1 MTPISDQDVRTW
13 GVLGVPTSAAA
24 HWAGLE
30 KGPAALR
37 GAGLIDQLRA
47 AGSDVVDHGDL
58 PATRWMADRSD
69 ERPNN
74 WRAAIDVIAASRVAI
89 GDVLAEGHHPLVLG
103 GDCTLA
109 VALVAAALDHH
120 RDVGLLYVDGGQD
133 LMIPVDHPK
142 EPILDAMGVAHLLDL
157 PGCLP
162 ELADVGPRRPLL
174 DPPSVAFVGYGDDD
188 EDIHGLVRAAARF
201 PAADVIS
208 DPTGTAAR
216 ALASLGDDRLVVHLD
231 VDVLDALDLPL
242 ADIATY
248 GIGLRLEH
256 LTPLLAVLI
265 ADPRVIGVTVV
276 EANPDHDPDGTS
288 LRRLVAALARAISPA

>member
-1 MTPISDQDVRTW
+1 MAAMADRTRPW

-30 KGPAALR
+30 KGPTALR

-47 AGSDVVDHGDL
+47 AGSEVADHGDR
-58 PATRWMADRSD
+58 AVTRWAARRPDD
-69 ERPNN
+69 RPNN
-74 WRAAIDVIAASRVAI
+74 WRAAVDTVADGRIAI
-89 GDVLAEGHHPLVLG
+89 GDVFARGHRPLVLG

-109 VALVAAALDHH
+109 VALVAATLDHH

-157 PGCLP
+157 PGCLS
-162 ELADVGPRRPLL
+162 ELSDVGPRRPLL
-174 DPPSVAFVGYGDDD
+174 DPGSVAFIGFADDD
-188 EDIHGLVRAAARF
+188 EDIHGLVGAAPRF
-201 PAADVIS
+201 PAATVVR
-208 DPTGTAAR
+208 DPVDTAAR
-216 ALASLGDDRLVVHLD
+216 ALAALVNERLVVHLD

-248 GIGLRLEH
+248 GTGVRLEH
-256 LTPLLAVLI
+256 LTPLLHALV
-265 ADPRVIGVTVV
+265 ADPRVIGVTVA

-288 LRRLVAALARAISPA
+288 VRRLIAALAQALGPP

>member
-1 MTPISDQDVRTW
+1 MAPIGDQSVRTW

-37 GAGLIDQLRA
+37 GAGRVDQLRA
-47 AGSDVVDHGDL
+47 AGCDVVDHADL
-58 PATRWMADRSD
+58 CATRWVPDRTD
-69 ERPNN
+69 DRPNN
-74 WRAAIDVIAASRVAI
+74 WRAATGVIADSRVAI
-89 GDVLAEGHHPLVLG
+89 GDVLAGGHHPLVLG
-103 GDCTLA
+103 GDCTLT

-120 RDVGLLYVDGGQD
+120 ADVGLVYVDGGQD
-133 LMIPVDHPK
+133 LMIPVDHPR

-157 PGCLP
+157 PGCVP

-174 DPPSVAFVGYGDDD
+174 DPPSVAFVGYADDD
-188 EDIHGLVRAAARF
+188 EDIHGLVRAASRF
-201 PAADVIS
+201 SAADLIH
-208 DPTGTAAR
+208 DPAGTAAG
-216 ALASLGDDRLVVHLD
+216 ALAALGNDRLVVHLD
-231 VDVLDALDLPL
+231 VDVLDALDLPV
-242 ADIATY
+242 ADIATC
-248 GIGLRLEH
+248 GTGLRLEH

-288 LRRLVAALARAISPA
+288 LVRLIAALTQAVSPI